1 GGSNQITLVVN
12 EENMSDLGPVV
23 EDVTAEL
30 EKEDNLSNISSSISE
45 SYDQFTIVANAE
57 KLSEFG
63 LTAGQIG
70 MELRNTGEAP
80 VLTTVEKDG
89 EALNVVLQVNEKTF
103 EDKSDLEE
111 TTIQSPLGIE
121 VPLSEVTTIEE
132 GQSSN
137 TITRRDGKVYANVT
151 AEVLDDNI
159 GQVSADVQEAIDEM
173 DLPDS
178 SEVTLG
184 GVTQDINESFTQLGL
199 AMLAAIA

>member
-1 GGSNQITLVVN
+1 
-12 EENMSDLGPVV
+12 
-23 EDVTAEL
+23 
-30 EKEDNLSNISSSISE
+30 
-45 SYDQFTIVANAE
+45 
-57 KLSEFG
+57 
-63 LTAGQIG
+63 
-70 MELRNTGEAP
+70 
-80 VLTTVEKDG
+80 
-89 EALNVVLQVNEKTF
+89 EALNVVTKVNEKKSQ
-103 EDKSDLEE
+103 DKTDIEQ

-121 VPLSEVTTIEE
+121 VPLSDVTTIEE

-184 GVTQDINESFTQLGL
+184 GVTQDINES
-199 AMLAAIA
+199 